1 MESSQSLIGCRNLLN
16 GRAFG
21 APPPAAGTWPGIP
34 PGAFG
39 APPGPAIGRPPPG
52 WGPPRSRQIFLC
64 AEHRTKIDR
73 PFKVYRSTT
82 PCHHHHSLIILE
94 RRNSRI
100 EIQYKKKKVV
110 SKRSHTHGH
119 LSRLRCTCRSHSRTC
134 SGIHRRIRSPDA
146 LQHDSFDLL
155 GCHLFR
161 PLQIYELWFFYQLVQ
176 LHFKFYVEFTFHEV
190 FFMKC

>member
-1 MESSQSLIGCRNLLN
+1 M
-16 GRAFG
+16 
-21 APPPAAGTWPGIP
+21 
-34 PGAFG
+34 
-39 APPGPAIGRPPPG
+39 
-52 WGPPRSRQIFLC
+52 
-64 AEHRTKIDR
+64 AEHLALLPPQLAPGRESPQGHLGHRLGLPSDDHHRVGDRLEVGKYFCAQSAELRLIDR

-94 RRNSRI
+94 RRDSRI
-100 EIQYKKKKVV
+100 ELQYLKKEKVV

-134 SGIHRRIRSPDA
+134 SGVHRRIRSPDA

-161 PLQIYELWFFYQLVQ
+161 PLQIYEL
-176 LHFKFYVEFTFHEV
+176 
-190 FFMKC
+190 